1 MQTEMKQLSP
11 LANLIVDRAIDNT
24 NRKLVAGYR
33 NKKNSRP
40 NAKTSDPAAVAKDTL
55 NATSATSG
63 IEVANRGVAWREM
76 IEKSLTHGISSLATM
91 KFDGEFTVQGG
102 TPNGLD
108 AVPNQPGVYVIYNKN
123 NEAVYVGDST
133 KLQKRWHA
141 GHLNELRQGERSG
154 DPYKLAPEL
163 MEGCT
168 VRYVLMDSEATAAAL
183 EAHLI
188 KTEKPVVN
196 KREELKD
203 EQGKRA
209 NIEAKK
215 MKEASGSTATLVGGA
230 ALEAAKNSG
239 WMVMEQLTSAV
250 LKALKDELVDIFMG
264 GQAKILDRLKR
275 FFAKVWAVVQRII
288 DAPTQ
293 LLTGIFE
300 FIVNA
305 LSKAIGQVY
314 QLARNI
320 FELGSNAWSLF
331 KNARSM
337 TQEELVHKIT
347 ETIVV
352 SATLVFWD
360 AVDPVIESQ
369 LLGVMG
375 PVAPYVAAAIS
386 AIGFGLSSHYLQK
399 FVPKIVNYLLATRTG
414 HHDALDA
421 QRDACLRLIDVSEN
435 EFRMINVLGE
445 YVRSS
450 ADFEVHTNAQIR
462 ELSSHQAIEVLDVRA
477 MLRKIR

>member
-1 MQTEMKQLSP
+1 MQTELKQLSP

-40 NAKTSDPAAVAKDTL
+40 NAKTSSPSTVAKDTL
-55 NATSATSG
+55 EATSAESG
-63 IEVANRGVAWREM
+63 MAVANRGVAWREM

-91 KFDGEFTVQGG
+91 KFDGEFTVEGG
-102 TPNGLD
+102 KPNGLD
-108 AVPNQPGVYVIYNKN
+108 AVPNEPGVYVVYNKDN
-123 NEAVYVGDST
+123 KPVYVGDSM

-141 GHLNELRQGERSG
+141 GHLNELKQGERSG

-168 VRYVLMDSEATAAAL
+168 VRYVRMDSEATAAAL

-188 KTEKPVVN
+188 KTEDLPVN

-215 MKEASGSTATLVGGA
+215 MKDASGSTASLVGGA
-230 ALEAAKNSG
+230 TLEAAQNSG

-250 LKALKDELVDIFMG
+250 LKAMKDELVDIFAG
-264 GQAKILDRLKR
+264 GQAKILDRIKR
-275 FFAKVWAVVQRII
+275 FFKKIWAVIQGII
-288 DAPTQ
+288 NAPMQ
-293 LLTGIFE
+293 LLAGIFE
-300 FIVNA
+300 FVVNA
-305 LSKAIGQVY
+305 LSKAIGQIY

-320 FELGSNAWSLF
+320 FELGRNAWSLF
-331 KNARSM
+331 KDARTM
-337 TQEELVHKIT
+337 TQEELVQKVT

-360 AVDPVIESQ
+360 ALDPVIETQ
-369 LLGVMG
+369 LLPIIG
-375 PVAPYVAAAIS
+375 PVAPYAAAAIS

-399 FVPKIVNYLLATRTG
+399 FVPKVVNYLLATRTG
-414 HHDALDA
+414 YHDGLEA

-435 EFRMINVLGE
+435 EFRMINILGE
-445 YVRSS
+445 YVQSS
-450 ADFEVHTNAQIR
+450 AEFEVHTKTQIR
-462 ELSSHQAIEVLDVRA
+462 ALSSHQPIEVLDIRT
-477 MLRKIR
+477 MLRTSR